1 MLEKLLC
8 QVQLQAVSVCK
19 QTPVPLLNHTGVHME
34 SVLASVTV
42 HLRFSVNDAFLHL
55 PFH

>member
-19 QTPVPLLNHTGVHME
+19 QTPVPLLNHAGVHME